1 MGRGFFYCDRAC
13 LSGGVGICQF
23 GELYYVFVTRIDRVY
38 SKLWIFLH
46 AFVCFFEVLSIAE
59 KLGIE
64 DGGVTYCTIYF
75 I

>member
-1 MGRGFFYCDRAC
+1 MIELVF
-13 LSGGVGICQF
+13 LGGGGICQF